1 MEEDVSDR
9 CTDFR
14 SPMAG
19 GWAPALPQVQHQPE
33 SKGYRPRGTNEI
45 KRNDYCMTH
54 CWRAVN
60 ISGGRVSS
68 YVRVSEC
75 GWFVSVLHS
84 VSEHHY
90 QLWR

>member
-1 MEEDVSDR
+1 MVLTSGAPWQEAGLLPSLKSSVSQR
-9 CTDFR
+9 
-14 SPMAG
+14 
-19 GWAPALPQVQHQPE
+19 V
-33 SKGYRPRGTNEI
+33 KGYRPEGTNEI

-75 GWFVSVLHS
+75 GWLVRVLHS
-84 VSEHHY
+84 VSEHHH
-90 QLWR
+90 